1 MRFIGVVAL
10 ALALTTAVHGQGS
23 KSGSVG
29 TVRIPQAV
37 IADSGTLKPGTYE
50 VRLSGGG
57 DSPRVEFLQKGQV
70 VGSTLGIVP
79 PEKQKLPP
87 GAHASRVKDNDPY
100 VRITISRGG
109 QQYLAYLPAAR

>member
-1 MRFIGVVAL
+1 MRIVGVVAL
-10 ALALTTAVHGQGS
+10 VLALTAAVHGQGS

-37 IADSGTLKPGTYE
+37 IADGGTLKPGTYE

-57 DSPRVEFLQKGQV
+57 DAPTIEFLQKGQV
-70 VGSTLGIVP
+70 VGTTLGIVP
-79 PEKQKLPP
+79 PEKQKLPA
-87 GAHASRVKDNDPY
+87 GAHAARVKDNNPY